1 MDDYSMASL
10 QESRNEWCAR
20 LVHILTPLIIQGFR
34 SIFKEANK
42 LCVENEEGDKYLMT
56 FQNFLSRV
64 PKWNAS
70 IVETETKRIVDNS
83 KCGYLEDLIT
93 CVHIIQ
99 LKSLTCMRV
108 GNSHK
113 KVDLNIPQLNEF
125 IHKVYINVARKLY
138 TNVYLFE
145 QNIMPLNIQRNNREL
160 ELITKECIL
169 GTIRDNI
176 PVEEILKVYM
186 DESVEEDVQV
196 EEKEEIISE
205 EPVEEEDASAKEAF
219 ADSSKAVASTNEV
232 ASDSITNKVPVDS
245 STNEVGT
252 KISIATPSIPGAI
265 SFSDVDKAIDTNKQ
279 ESEIVA
285 PKDIE
290 VLEKISADNHQRRK
304 EEEAEEEAEEK
315 LSIGDE
321 ITLTDLDVHS
331 VVPPPKELKKE
342 EVWDEIEILP
352 LE

>member
-34 SIFKEANK
+34 SIFTEANK
-42 LCVENEEGDKYLMT
+42 LCIENNEEDKYLMT

-64 PKWNAS
+64 PKWNAT
-70 IVETETKRIVDNS
+70 IIETETKRIIDSS

-108 GNSHK
+108 GNNNK
-113 KVDLNIPQLNEF
+113 KVDINIPQLNDF

-145 QNIMPLNIQRNNREL
+145 QNIMPLNVQKNNREF
-160 ELITKECIL
+160 ELMTKECIL
-169 GTIRDNI
+169 ATIRDNI

-186 DESVEEDVQV
+186 DESMEEDVQV
-196 EEKEEIISE
+196 EEKEEIVSDEIVE
-205 EPVEEEDASAKEAF
+205 EPV
-219 ADSSKAVASTNEV
+219 
-232 ASDSITNKVPVDS
+232 VDNANS
-245 STNEVGT
+245 
-252 KISIATPSIPGAI
+252 SIPQNI
-265 SFSDVDKAIDTNKQ
+265 SFSDVDKAIDADKK
-279 ESEIVA
+279 ESEIIA
-285 PKDIE
+285 PKTFE
-290 VLEKISADNHQRRK
+290 RLETISAENHQRRK
-304 EEEAEEEAEEK
+304 EEEAEEEDDEK
-315 LSIGDE
+315 ITIGTDIDLS
-321 ITLTDLDVHS
+321 DLDVHS
-331 VVPPPKELKKE
+331 VVSGPKELKKE

>member
-64 PKWNAS
+64 PKWNPS
-70 IVETETKRIVDNS
+70 IIETETKRIIDNS

-108 GNSHK
+108 GNTHK
-113 KVDLNIPQLNEF
+113 KVDINIPQLQEF

-205 EPVEEEDASAKEAF
+205 EPVEEPAPEEESEVKENNNG
-219 ADSSKAVASTNEV
+219 T
-232 ASDSITNKVPVDS
+232 TS
-245 STNEVGT
+245 STDGE
-252 KISIATPSIPGAI
+252 AAAI

-279 ESEIVA
+279 ESEIIA
-285 PKDIE
+285 PKDID
-290 VLEKISADNHQRRK
+290 VLEKISAENHQRRK
-304 EEEAEEEAEEK
+304 EEEAEEAEAEAEDEK
-315 LSIGDE
+315 ISIGAE
-321 ITLTDLDVHS
+321 INLTDLDVHS
-331 VVPPPKELKKE
+331 VVPPPQELKKE

>member
-125 IHKVYINVARKLY
+125 VHKVYINVARKLY

-205 EPVEEEDASAKEAF
+205 EPVEEEDASANEVEAVPSKAEPVAS
-219 ADSSKAVASTNEV
+219 ADEAVASTNEV
-232 ASDSITNKVPVDS
+232 
-245 STNEVGT
+245 GT
-252 KISIATPSIPGAI
+252 EINIATPSIPGAI

-331 VVPPPKELKKE
+331 VVPSPQELKKE

>member
-1 MDDYSMASL
+1 MASL

-42 LCVENEEGDKYLMT
+42 LCIENEEGDKYLMT

-64 PKWNAS
+64 PKWNPS
-70 IVETETKRIVDNS
+70 IIETETKRIVDNS

-108 GNSHK
+108 GNTHK
-113 KVDLNIPQLNEF
+113 KVDINIPQLHEF

-186 DESVEEDVQV
+186 DESVEEEVQV

-205 EPVEEEDASAKEAF
+205 EPVEEPNIEEEVELKE
-219 ADSSKAVASTNEV
+219 NE
-232 ASDSITNKVPVDS
+232 
-245 STNEVGT
+245 
-252 KISIATPSIPGAI
+252 TPSAAI

-279 ESEIVA
+279 ESEIIA
-285 PKDIE
+285 PKDID
-290 VLEKISADNHQRRK
+290 VLEKISAENHQRRK
-304 EEEAEEEAEEK
+304 EEEAEENAEDEK
-315 LSIGDE
+315 ISIGAE
-321 ITLTDLDVHS
+321 INLTDLDVHS
-331 VVPPPKELKKE
+331 VVPAPKELKKE

>member
-1 MDDYSMASL
+1 MASL

-64 PKWNAS
+64 PKWNPS
-70 IVETETKRIVDNS
+70 IIETETKRIIDNS

-108 GNSHK
+108 GNTHK
-113 KVDLNIPQLNEF
+113 KVDINIPQLQEF

-205 EPVEEEDASAKEAF
+205 EPVEEPAPEEESEVKENNNG
-219 ADSSKAVASTNEV
+219 T
-232 ASDSITNKVPVDS
+232 TS
-245 STNEVGT
+245 STDGE
-252 KISIATPSIPGAI
+252 AAAI

-279 ESEIVA
+279 ESEIIA
-285 PKDIE
+285 PKDID
-290 VLEKISADNHQRRK
+290 VLEKISAENHQRRK
-304 EEEAEEEAEEK
+304 EEEAEEAEAEAEDEK
-315 LSIGDE
+315 ISIGAE
-321 ITLTDLDVHS
+321 INLTDLDVHS
-331 VVPPPKELKKE
+331 VVPPPQELKKE

>member
-20 LVHILTPLIIQGFR
+20 LVHILTPLVIQGFR

-64 PKWNAS
+64 PKWNMA
-70 IVETETKRIVDNS
+70 IIETETKRIVDNS

-108 GNSHK
+108 GNVHK
-113 KVDLNIPQLNEF
+113 KVDINIPQLNDF
-125 IHKVYINVARKLY
+125 IHKVYVNVARKLY

-145 QNIMPLNIQRNNREL
+145 QNIMPLNVQRNNREL
-160 ELITKECIL
+160 EMMTKECIL

-186 DESVEEDVQV
+186 DESIEEDVQV

-205 EPVEEEDASAKEAF
+205 EQVIDEPEIPTQ
-219 ADSSKAVASTNEV
+219 STNSVDE
-232 ASDSITNKVPVDS
+232 SNITFN
-245 STNEVGT
+245 
-252 KISIATPSIPGAI
+252 
-265 SFSDVDKAIDTNKQ
+265 DVDKAIDVDKNI
-279 ESEIVA
+279 SEIVA
-285 PKDIE
+285 PKDVE
-290 VLEKISADNHQRRK
+290 RLETISVENHLRRK
-304 EEEAEEEAEEK
+304 EEAEDDEDEK
-315 LSIGDE
+315 IKIGTE
-321 ITLTDLDVHS
+321 INLTDLDIHS
-331 VVPPPKELKKE
+331 VVPALQSLKKE

>member
-64 PKWNAS
+64 PKCNAS

-125 IHKVYINVARKLY
+125 VHKVYINVARKLY

-205 EPVEEEDASAKEAF
+205 EQVEEEDASANADEAV
-219 ADSSKAVASTNEV
+219 ADSSTKEVAAVAST
-232 ASDSITNKVPVDS
+232 K
-245 STNEVGT
+245 EVGT
-252 KISIATPSIPGAI
+252 EISISTPSIPGAI
-265 SFSDVDKAIDTNKQ
+265 SFSDVDKAIDANKQ

-290 VLEKISADNHQRRK
+290 VL
-304 EEEAEEEAEEK
+304 
-315 LSIGDE
+315 
-321 ITLTDLDVHS
+321 
-331 VVPPPKELKKE
+331 
-342 EVWDEIEILP
+342 
-352 LE
+352 

>member
-34 SIFKEANK
+34 SIFTEANK
-42 LCVENEEGDKYLMT
+42 LCVENNEEDKYLMT

-64 PKWNAS
+64 PKWNAN
-70 IVETETKRIVDNS
+70 IIETETKRIVESS

-108 GNSHK
+108 GNNHK
-113 KVDLNIPQLNEF
+113 KVDINIPQLNDF
-125 IHKVYINVARKLY
+125 VHKVYINVARKLY

-145 QNIMPLNIQRNNREL
+145 QNIMPLNIQKNNREF
-160 ELITKECIL
+160 ELMTKECIL
-169 GTIRDNI
+169 ATIRDNI

-186 DESVEEDVQV
+186 DESMEEDVQV
-196 EEKEEIISE
+196 EEKEEIVSDEIIE
-205 EPVEEEDASAKEAF
+205 EPIEE
-219 ADSSKAVASTNEV
+219 
-232 ASDSITNKVPVDS
+232 P
-245 STNEVGT
+245 
-252 KISIATPSIPGAI
+252 ATSPIPQNI
-265 SFSDVDKAIDTNKQ
+265 SFSDVDKAIDTNKK
-279 ESEIVA
+279 ESEIIA
-285 PKDIE
+285 PKTIE
-290 VLEKISADNHQRRK
+290 RLETISAENHQRRK
-304 EEEAEEEAEEK
+304 EEEEAEEDDDEK
-315 LSIGDE
+315 ITIGTDIDLS
-321 ITLTDLDVHS
+321 DLDVHS
-331 VVPPPKELKKE
+331 VVSGPKELKKE

>member
-20 LVHILTPLIIQGFR
+20 LVHILTPLVIQGFR
-34 SIFKEANK
+34 SIFTEANK
-42 LCVENEEGDKYLMT
+42 LCVDNDEEDKYLMT

-64 PKWNAS
+64 PKWNAA
-70 IVETETKRIVDNS
+70 IIETETKRIVENS

-108 GNSHK
+108 GNTHK
-113 KVDLNIPQLNEF
+113 KVDINIPQLNEF

-145 QNIMPLNIQRNNREL
+145 QNILPLSMQRNNREF
-160 ELITKECIL
+160 ELMTKECIL

-186 DESVEEDVQV
+186 DESMEEDVQV
-196 EEKEEIISE
+196 EEKEEIVSE
-205 EPVEEEDASAKEAF
+205 EPVIEESETIEEPISLDKNETIKTSDDNKIPIAPP
-219 ADSSKAVASTNEV
+219 STPT
-232 ASDSITNKVPVDS
+232 S
-245 STNEVGT
+245 
-252 KISIATPSIPGAI
+252 GAI
-265 SFSDVDKAIDTNKQ
+265 SFSNVDKAIDTNKE

-285 PKDIE
+285 PKTIDR
-290 VLEKISADNHQRRK
+290 LETISMEQHQKRK
-304 EEEAEEEAEEK
+304 EEEEEEDGNEK
-315 LSIGDE
+315 ISIGGD
-321 ITLTDLDVHS
+321 ISLGDLDVHS
-331 VVPPPKELKKE
+331 VEPATQSLKSE
-342 EVWDEIEILP
+342 EVWNEIEILP

>member
-34 SIFKEANK
+34 SIFNEANK
-42 LCVENEEGDKYLMT
+42 LCIENDEEDKYLMT

-64 PKWNAS
+64 PKWNSS
-70 IVETETKRIVDNS
+70 IIETETKRIVDNS

-108 GNSHK
+108 GNNHK
-113 KVDLNIPQLNEF
+113 KVDINIPQLNDF
-125 IHKVYINVARKLY
+125 VHKVYVNVARKLY

-145 QNIMPLNIQRNNREL
+145 QNTLPLNIQRNNREF
-160 ELITKECIL
+160 EVITKECIL

-186 DESVEEDVQV
+186 DESIEEDVQV

-205 EPVEEEDASAKEAF
+205 EPIQEEIPNENLETDVEK
-219 ADSSKAVASTNEV
+219 T
-232 ASDSITNKVPVDS
+232 VDS
-245 STNEVGT
+245 LPIENTLNEEQV
-252 KISIATPSIPGAI
+252 AI
-265 SFSDVDKAIDTNKQ
+265 SFSDVDKAIDTDKK
-279 ESEIVA
+279 ETEIIA
-285 PKDIE
+285 PKTIE
-290 VLEKISADNHQRRK
+290 RLENISNEQHQKRK
-304 EEEAEEEAEEK
+304 EEEEEEENETNEK
-315 LSIGDE
+315 ITIGKAID
-321 ITLTDLDVHS
+321 LNDLDVHS
-331 VVPPPKELKKE
+331 VIPQSQKLKKE

>member
-1 MDDYSMASL
+1 MASL

-113 KVDLNIPQLNEF
+113 KVNINIPQLNEF

-160 ELITKECIL
+160 EVITKECIL

-205 EPVEEEDASAKEAF
+205 EPVEEEDASAV
-219 ADSSKAVASTNEV
+219 ADSSTKEVAAVASKNELV
-232 ASDSITNKVPVDS
+232 ADSSTNKVPVDS
-245 STNEVGT
+245 SKNEVGT
-252 KISIATPSIPGAI
+252 EISIATPSIPGAI

-290 VLEKISADNHQRRK
+290 VLEKISAENHQRRK

-331 VVPPPKELKKE
+331 VVPAPKELKKE

>member
-1 MDDYSMASL
+1 MASL

-113 KVDLNIPQLNEF
+113 KVNINIPQLNEF
-125 IHKVYINVARKLY
+125 VHKVYINVARKLY

-160 ELITKECIL
+160 EVITKECIL

-205 EPVEEEDASAKEAF
+205 EPVDEADANEVAADSSNNKVPADSSNNKVAAVASAKEVA
-219 ADSSKAVASTNEV
+219 AVAS
-232 ASDSITNKVPVDS
+232 K
-245 STNEVGT
+245 NEVGT
-252 KISIATPSIPGAI
+252 EISIATPSIPGAI
-265 SFSDVDKAIDTNKQ
+265 SFSDVDKAIDANKQ

-290 VLEKISADNHQRRK
+290 VLEKISAENHQRRK

-331 VVPPPKELKKE
+331 VVPAPKELKKE

>member
-1 MDDYSMASL
+1 MASL

-20 LVHILTPLIIQGFR
+20 LVHILTPLVIQGFR

-64 PKWNAS
+64 PKWNMA
-70 IVETETKRIVDNS
+70 IIETETKRIVDNS

-108 GNSHK
+108 GNVHK
-113 KVDLNIPQLNEF
+113 KVDINIPQLNDF
-125 IHKVYINVARKLY
+125 IHKVYVNVARKLY

-145 QNIMPLNIQRNNREL
+145 QNIMPLNVQRNNREL
-160 ELITKECIL
+160 EMMTKECIL

-186 DESVEEDVQV
+186 DESIEEDVQV

-205 EPVEEEDASAKEAF
+205 EQVIDEPEIPTQ
-219 ADSSKAVASTNEV
+219 STNSVDE
-232 ASDSITNKVPVDS
+232 SNITFN
-245 STNEVGT
+245 
-252 KISIATPSIPGAI
+252 
-265 SFSDVDKAIDTNKQ
+265 DVDKAIDVDKNI
-279 ESEIVA
+279 SEIVA
-285 PKDIE
+285 PKDVE
-290 VLEKISADNHQRRK
+290 RLETISVENHLRRK
-304 EEEAEEEAEEK
+304 EEEAEDDEDEK
-315 LSIGDE
+315 IKIGTE
-321 ITLTDLDVHS
+321 INLTDLDIHS
-331 VVPPPKELKKE
+331 VVPAPQSLKKE

>member
-1 MDDYSMASL
+1 MASL

-42 LCVENEEGDKYLMT
+42 LCIENEEGDKYLMT

-64 PKWNAS
+64 PKWHAS
-70 IVETETKRIVDNS
+70 IVETETKRIVENS

-113 KVDLNIPQLNEF
+113 KVDINIPQLHEF

-145 QNIMPLNIQRNNREL
+145 QNILPLNIQRNNREL
-160 ELITKECIL
+160 EMITKECVL
-169 GTIRDNI
+169 GTVRDNI

-186 DESVEEDVQV
+186 DESLEEDVEV

-205 EPVEEEDASAKEAF
+205 EPIEEHIEQ
-219 ADSSKAVASTNEV
+219 VPNEI
-232 ASDSITNKVPVDS
+232 DN
-245 STNEVGT
+245 VGA
-252 KISIATPSIPGAI
+252 IHIDTPNAI
-265 SFSDVDKAIDTNKQ
+265 SFSDIDKAIDTDLK
-279 ESEIVA
+279 ESHIVA
-285 PKDIE
+285 PKDVE
-290 VLEKISADNHQRRK
+290 SLEKISSENHERRK
-304 EEEAEEEAEEK
+304 EEEAEDDQDDK
-315 LSIGDE
+315 ISIGDE
-321 ITLTDLDVHS
+321 INLTDLDVHS
-331 VVPPPKELKKE
+331 VVPAPKELKKE

>member
-1 MDDYSMASL
+1 MASL

-64 PKWNAS
+64 PKWNAA
-70 IVETETKRIVDNS
+70 IIETETKRIVDNS

-113 KVDLNIPQLNEF
+113 KVNINIPQLNEF

-205 EPVEEEDASAKEAF
+205 EPVAEADAREADAREADAREAVPSEAVASKAVASKAVASADET
-219 ADSSKAVASTNEV
+219 VASTNEV
-232 ASDSITNKVPVDS
+232 
-245 STNEVGT
+245 GT
-252 KISIATPSIPGAI
+252 EASIPGAI

-290 VLEKISADNHQRRK
+290 VLEKISAENHQRRK

-331 VVPPPKELKKE
+331 VVPAPKELKKE

>member
-1 MDDYSMASL
+1 MASL

-20 LVHILTPLIIQGFR
+20 LVHILTPLVIQGFR

-64 PKWNAS
+64 PKWNMA
-70 IVETETKRIVDNS
+70 IIETETKRIVDNS

-108 GNSHK
+108 GNVHK
-113 KVDLNIPQLNEF
+113 KVDINIPQLNDF
-125 IHKVYINVARKLY
+125 IHKVYVNVARKLY

-145 QNIMPLNIQRNNREL
+145 QNIMPLNVQRNNREL
-160 ELITKECIL
+160 EMMTKECIL

-186 DESVEEDVQV
+186 DESIEEDVQV

-205 EPVEEEDASAKEAF
+205 EQVIDEPEIPTQ
-219 ADSSKAVASTNEV
+219 STNSVDE
-232 ASDSITNKVPVDS
+232 SNITFN
-245 STNEVGT
+245 
-252 KISIATPSIPGAI
+252 
-265 SFSDVDKAIDTNKQ
+265 DVDKAIDVDKNI
-279 ESEIVA
+279 SEIVA
-285 PKDIE
+285 PKDVE
-290 VLEKISADNHQRRK
+290 RLETISVENHLRRK
-304 EEEAEEEAEEK
+304 EEAEDDEDEK
-315 LSIGDE
+315 IKIGTE
-321 ITLTDLDVHS
+321 INLTDLDIHS
-331 VVPPPKELKKE
+331 VVPALQSLKKE

>member
-125 IHKVYINVARKLY
+125 VHKVYINVARKLY

-205 EPVEEEDASAKEAF
+205 EPVDEEDASANADKAVAREAEPVAS
-219 ADSSKAVASTNEV
+219 ADEAVASTNEV
-232 ASDSITNKVPVDS
+232 
-245 STNEVGT
+245 GT
-252 KISIATPSIPGAI
+252 EISIATPSIPGAI
-265 SFSDVDKAIDTNKQ
+265 SFSDVDKAIDANKQ

-285 PKDIE
+285 PKDID
-290 VLEKISADNHQRRK
+290 VLEKISAENHQRRK

-331 VVPPPKELKKE
+331 VVPAPKELKKE

>member
-1 MDDYSMASL
+1 MASL

-20 LVHILTPLIIQGFR
+20 LVHILTPLVIQGFR

-64 PKWNAS
+64 PKWNMA
-70 IVETETKRIVDNS
+70 IIETETKRIVDNS

-108 GNSHK
+108 GNVHK
-113 KVDLNIPQLNEF
+113 KVDINIPQLNDF
-125 IHKVYINVARKLY
+125 IHKVYVNVARKLY

-145 QNIMPLNIQRNNREL
+145 QNIMPLNVQRNNREL
-160 ELITKECIL
+160 EMMTKECIL

-186 DESVEEDVQV
+186 DESIEEDVQV

-205 EPVEEEDASAKEAF
+205 EPVIDEPEIPTQL
-219 ADSSKAVASTNEV
+219 TNSVDE
-232 ASDSITNKVPVDS
+232 SNITFN
-245 STNEVGT
+245 
-252 KISIATPSIPGAI
+252 
-265 SFSDVDKAIDTNKQ
+265 DVDKAIDVDKNI
-279 ESEIVA
+279 SEIVA
-285 PKDIE
+285 PKDVE
-290 VLEKISADNHQRRK
+290 RLETISVENHLRRK
-304 EEEAEEEAEEK
+304 EEEAEDDEDEK
-315 LSIGDE
+315 IKIGTE
-321 ITLTDLDVHS
+321 INLTDLDIHS
-331 VVPPPKELKKE
+331 VIPATQSLKKE

>member
-1 MDDYSMASL
+1 MASL

-42 LCVENEEGDKYLMT
+42 LCIENEEGDKYLMT

-64 PKWNAS
+64 PKWNPS
-70 IVETETKRIVDNS
+70 IIETETKRIIDNS

-108 GNSHK
+108 GNTHK
-113 KVDLNIPQLNEF
+113 KVDINIPQLQEF

-205 EPVEEEDASAKEAF
+205 EPVEEPAPEEELEVKENNNGTTI
-219 ADSSKAVASTNEV
+219 STDGE
-232 ASDSITNKVPVDS
+232 AAAIT
-245 STNEVGT
+245 
-252 KISIATPSIPGAI
+252 
-265 SFSDVDKAIDTNKQ
+265 FSDVDKAIDTNKQ
-279 ESEIVA
+279 ESEIIA
-285 PKDIE
+285 PKDID
-290 VLEKISADNHQRRK
+290 VLEKISAENHQRRK
-304 EEEAEEEAEEK
+304 EEEAEEAEAEAEDEK
-315 LSIGDE
+315 ISIGAE
-321 ITLTDLDVHS
+321 INLTDLDVHS
-331 VVPPPKELKKE
+331 VVPPPQELKKE

>member
-20 LVHILTPLIIQGFR
+20 LVHILTPLVIQGFR

-42 LCVENEEGDKYLMT
+42 LCIENEEGDKYLMT

-64 PKWNAS
+64 PKWNMA
-70 IVETETKRIVDNS
+70 IIETETKRIVDNS

-108 GNSHK
+108 GNVHK
-113 KVDLNIPQLNEF
+113 KVDINIPQLNDF
-125 IHKVYINVARKLY
+125 IHKVYVNVARKLY

-145 QNIMPLNIQRNNREL
+145 QNIMPLNVQRNNREL
-160 ELITKECIL
+160 EMMTKECIL

-186 DESVEEDVQV
+186 DESIEEDVQV

-205 EPVEEEDASAKEAF
+205 EQVIDEPEIPTQ
-219 ADSSKAVASTNEV
+219 STNSVDE
-232 ASDSITNKVPVDS
+232 SNITFN
-245 STNEVGT
+245 
-252 KISIATPSIPGAI
+252 
-265 SFSDVDKAIDTNKQ
+265 DVDKAIDVDKNI
-279 ESEIVA
+279 SEIVA
-285 PKDIE
+285 PKDVE
-290 VLEKISADNHQRRK
+290 RLETISVENHLRRK
-304 EEEAEEEAEEK
+304 EE
-315 LSIGDE
+315 
-321 ITLTDLDVHS
+321 
-331 VVPPPKELKKE
+331 
-342 EVWDEIEILP
+342 
-352 LE
+352 

>member
-125 IHKVYINVARKLY
+125 VHKVYINVARKLY

-169 GTIRDNI
+169 GTISDNI

-205 EPVEEEDASAKEAF
+205 EPVEEEDASANADEAV
-219 ADSSKAVASTNEV
+219 ADSSTKEVAAVAST
-232 ASDSITNKVPVDS
+232 K
-245 STNEVGT
+245 EVGT
-252 KISIATPSIPGAI
+252 EISISTPSIPGAI
-265 SFSDVDKAIDTNKQ
+265 SFSDVDKAIDANKQ

-321 ITLTDLDVHS
+321 INLTDLDVHS
-331 VVPPPKELKKE
+331 VVPSPQELKKE

>member
-20 LVHILTPLIIQGFR
+20 LVHILTPLVIQGFR

-42 LCVENEEGDKYLMT
+42 LCIENEEGDKYLMT

-64 PKWNAS
+64 PKWNMA
-70 IVETETKRIVDNS
+70 IIETETKRIVDNS

-108 GNSHK
+108 GNVHK
-113 KVDLNIPQLNEF
+113 KVDINIPQLNDF
-125 IHKVYINVARKLY
+125 IHKVYVNVARKLY

-145 QNIMPLNIQRNNREL
+145 QNIMPLNVQRNNREL
-160 ELITKECIL
+160 EMMTKECIL

-186 DESVEEDVQV
+186 DESIEEDVQV

-205 EPVEEEDASAKEAF
+205 EQVIDEPEISTQ
-219 ADSSKAVASTNEV
+219 STNSVDE
-232 ASDSITNKVPVDS
+232 SNITFN
-245 STNEVGT
+245 
-252 KISIATPSIPGAI
+252 
-265 SFSDVDKAIDTNKQ
+265 DVDKAIDVDKNI
-279 ESEIVA
+279 SEIVA
-285 PKDIE
+285 PKDVE
-290 VLEKISADNHQRRK
+290 RLETISVENHLRRK
-304 EEEAEEEAEEK
+304 EEEAEDDEDEK
-315 LSIGDE
+315 IKIGTE
-321 ITLTDLDVHS
+321 INLTDLDIHS
-331 VVPPPKELKKE
+331 VVPAPQTLKKE

>member
-34 SIFKEANK
+34 SIFKEANI
-42 LCVENEEGDKYLMT
+42 LCVENDESDKYLMT

-64 PKWNAS
+64 PKWNAT
-70 IVETETKRIVDNS
+70 IIETETKRIVDHS

-108 GNSHK
+108 GNTHK
-113 KVDLNIPQLNEF
+113 KVDINIPQLNEF

-160 ELITKECIL
+160 EIMTKECIL

-196 EEKEEIISE
+196 EEKEEIVSE
-205 EPVEEEDASAKEAF
+205 EPIIDESEVESSTDAGSTNTGSTNA
-219 ADSSKAVASTNEV
+219 ASTN
-232 ASDSITNKVPVDS
+232 AA
-245 STNEVGT
+245 STNAASTNTGIVPT
-252 KISIATPSIPGAI
+252 QHADSAPVPNIQ
-265 SFSDVDKAIDTNKQ
+265 FNDVDKAIDTNRNI
-279 ESEIVA
+279 SDIVA
-285 PKDIE
+285 PKTIE
-290 VLEKISADNHQRRK
+290 RLESISVENHQRRK
-304 EEEAEEEAEEK
+304 DDEDEDEEEK
-315 LSIGDE
+315 IKIGTE
-321 ITLTDLDVHS
+321 INLTDLDIHS
-331 VVPPPKELKKE
+331 VVPAPTELKKE
-342 EVWDEIEILP
+342 DVWNEIEILP